1 MLSSSERKRIR
12 EVRRYYKRSP
22 GDPPIA
28 GESVPVESPETVRS
42 VEKASSPNSTL
53 TALMQLITWRL
64 GASRAMVSVVD
75 DNAQY
80 FLAEATKT
88 LDLSDSSKHDPGDD
102 LWMGCGG
109 TIRSQALCA
118 YTIEVIPEPNHYACF
133 SVPDLSAD
141 PRFCNLP
148 YVAGRPNFRYY
159 AGTPLISNTG
169 IPIGSVFVIDPR
181 PRKRATR
188 AEVDFLGLM
197 AKNVMEYLE
206 MKRESVQ
213 LRRNDVMSK
222 GLAALVEGQS
232 KIPRQL
238 STEMAF
244 KCQDS
249 NGSHSNGA
257 KMVNTNL
264 TSNFVVVDTSLAT
277 VAEQSLNNT
286 AGPPHTLVRENL
298 LHDISPD
305 TSIDQLA
312 LTDAPATHDRILS
325 RGANLLRESLDV
337 DYTIF
342 FDMSIGFSSSV
353 VNGQSGDVRL
363 PEDTFLDET
372 DTKNNFTTKPVYTS
386 HDNDI
391 DLLNTSAQS
400 SSLSRRSNEA
410 GSAKVR
416 SFSTSTCSSL
426 DGDTLSGTLYRAPNE
441 KDLQRLS
448 KRYPKGKVWT
458 FNGYDSESS
467 EDDNSPPSKQMFAM
481 QLNPQDHRV
490 RKSDRSIVRQCFPDA
505 REVLFAPL
513 SEAGTGLPIVAC
525 FAVSLRDIAI
535 FTSDTE
541 KAFVRGFLNSVSI
554 EYNRISIAAADR
566 QKGDFISSISHF
578 NQDGY
583 LYDQSLAHLTLLIKA
598 DGFYRQQELRSPLH
612 GILGSAEL
620 LSETNLDNGQFEL
633 CSTIETCGRVLQ
645 ETLMDVLEYS
655 KLNNSMKNK
664 EVGVKA
670 PDTNGN
676 SSNSQQINGESPTS
690 DNLLSQPLDLARMC
704 EDSVAIVAVAYM
716 HHRSNSE
723 QLLYRVMQPPG
734 TMETQEIQTL
744 YKSNSVTVSL
754 HIAFGEWHFFCSPGS
769 MQRIIMNLVGNSL
782 KYTSAGF
789 IDISLAVESPKNGNA
804 KISKIPNIG
813 SDDLI
818 VLRVSDSG
826 KGISSEF
833 LKSKLFIAFSQESSL
848 APGTGLGLHIVYS
861 LVRMYNGTIDVQS
874 QIGHG
879 TTVTVKL
886 PLKRALSNLTSIA
899 PSDPLLKVQVEELKI
914 LLKQFKYCKFS
925 THGFRSGSS
934 CYLKKSLHAYLTQ
947 WFGMNHDP
955 DDDAA
960 DIAFVTEEKIDLFL
974 AELMKDGVSKPSLII
989 VVRYVPSHNH
999 TSQQNSAIDIPLE
1012 TLTIPFGPWK
1022 LLKTLRTCLSPK
1034 QLSPKPSSAADHKIL
1049 YTSPLPSP
1057 PADIRKEFGTTV
1069 TRTVVE
1075 EALTEKSL
1083 SVPKTLSNPSQ
1094 PTILCVDDNAI
1105 NLRLLRA
1112 YFRKLN
1118 FDITCA
1124 ENGAV
1129 AFEKYRLQPNGYDL
1143 VFMDISMPICDGYQ
1157 STRMIRSLDK
1167 LQQSI
1172 SPTPL
1177 PATRIVA
1184 ISAAYSDADMEM
1196 AKAAGIDDFYTKPMK
1211 VSRLETL
1218 MKNWGYLDT

>member
-1 MLSSSERKRIR
+1 
-12 EVRRYYKRSP
+12 
-22 GDPPIA
+22 
-28 GESVPVESPETVRS
+28 
-42 VEKASSPNSTL
+42 
-53 TALMQLITWRL
+53 
-64 GASRAMVSVVD
+64 
-75 DNAQY
+75 
-80 FLAEATKT
+80 
-88 LDLSDSSKHDPGDD
+88 
-102 LWMGCGG
+102 
-109 TIRSQALCA
+109 
-118 YTIEVIPEPNHYACF
+118 
-133 SVPDLSAD
+133 
-141 PRFCNLP
+141 
-148 YVAGRPNFRYY
+148 
-159 AGTPLISNTG
+159 
-169 IPIGSVFVIDPR
+169 
-181 PRKRATR
+181 
-188 AEVDFLGLM
+188 
-197 AKNVMEYLE
+197 
-206 MKRESVQ
+206 
-213 LRRNDVMSK
+213 MSK

-513 SEAGTGLPIVAC
+513 SEAGTGLPIVVC

-566 QKGDFISSISHF
+566 QKGDFISSISHDALQF

-664 EVGVKA
+664 EVGVKV

-716 HHRSNSE
+716 HHRTNSE

-861 LVRMYNGTIDVQS
+861 LVRMYNGTIDVQ
-874 QIGHG
+874 
-879 TTVTVKL
+879 
-886 PLKRALSNLTSIA
+886 N
-899 PSDPLLKVQVEELKI
+899 PLLKVQVEELKI

-1083 SVPKTLSNPSQ
+1083 SVPKTLSNASQ

>member
-22 GDPPIA
+22 DDPPIA
-28 GESVPVESPETVRS
+28 GKSAPAESPETVRS

-109 TIRSQALCA
+109 TIRSEALCA

-141 PRFCNLP
+141 PRFRNLP
-148 YVAGRPNFRYY
+148 YVAGGPKFRYY

-181 PRKRATR
+181 PRERATR

-232 KIPRQL
+232 RIPRQL
-238 STEMAF
+238 PIDMVV
-244 KCQDS
+244 KCQDA
-249 NGSHSNGA
+249 NGSHPDQA

-264 TSNFVVVDTSLAT
+264 TSNLVVIDTSLAT
-277 VAEQSLNNT
+277 VAEQSLENIV
-286 AGPPHTLVRENL
+286 GPPHALVGETL
-298 LHDISPD
+298 LHDVSPN
-305 TSIDQLA
+305 TSVDQLA
-312 LTDAPATHDRILS
+312 LADAPATHDRILS

-342 FDMSIGFSSSV
+342 FDMSIGFSTSV
-353 VNGQSGDVRL
+353 ENEQNGDVRS
-363 PEDTFLDET
+363 PEDTFLD
-372 DTKNNFTTKPVYTS
+372 DSNTKNDFTTTPAYPFQ
-386 HDNDI
+386 DNDI

-400 SSLSRRSNEA
+400 SSLNRRSNEA

-426 DGDTLSGTLYRAPNE
+426 DGDTLSGTLYSAPNE

-467 EDDNSPPSKQMFAM
+467 EDDDSPPSKQMFAM
-481 QLNPQDHRV
+481 QLNTQNYRV
-490 RKSDRSIVRQCFPDA
+490 RKSDRSILKQCFPDA

-566 QKGDFISSISHF
+566 QKGDFISSISH
-578 NQDGY
+578 
-583 LYDQSLAHLTLLIKA
+583 
-598 DGFYRQQELRSPLH
+598 ELRSPLH

-620 LSETNLDNGQFEL
+620 LSETNLDNGQFEF

-655 KLNNSMKNK
+655 KLNNLMKHK
-664 EVGVKA
+664 GVSVKA
-670 PDTNGN
+670 PATNGN
-676 SSNSQQINGESPTS
+676 SSSSQHTNGESLTS
-690 DNLLSQPLDLARMC
+690 DDPLSQPLDLARMC

-716 HHRSNSE
+716 HHKTNSE
-723 QLLYRVMQPPG
+723 QLLHRVMQPPG
-734 TMETQEIQTL
+734 MMETQEDQTL

-754 HIAFGEWHFFCSPGS
+754 HISFDHWHFFCSPGS
-769 MQRIIMNLVGNSL
+769 VQRIIMNLVGNSL

-789 IDISLAVESPKNGNA
+789 IDISLAVESPKNDNT
-804 KISKIPNIG
+804 KISKRSNIAT
-813 SDDLI
+813 DDLV

-886 PLKRALSNLTSIA
+886 PLKKAVSNLTSIA
-899 PSDPLLKVQVEELKI
+899 PSDALLKDQVEELKI
-914 LLKQFKYCKFS
+914 LLKQFKYSKFS

-947 WFGMNHDP
+947 WFGMNHEP

-960 DIAFVTEEKIDLFL
+960 DIAFVTEEKVDLFL
-974 AELMKDGVSKPSLII
+974 AELMKDGASKPSLII
-989 VVRYVPSHNH
+989 VVRYVPSHSH
-999 TSQQNSAIDIPLE
+999 TSQQNSVIGIPLE

-1022 LLKTLRTCLSPK
+1022 LLKTLRTCLLPK
-1034 QLSPKPSSAADHKIL
+1034 QISLKPSPVTDHKFF

-1057 PADIRKEFGTTV
+1057 TADIRKELG
-1069 TRTVVE
+1069 RTASKPVVE

-1083 SVPKTLSNPSQ
+1083 YVSKSLLNPSQ
-1094 PTILCVDDNAI
+1094 PTILCVDDNPI

-1118 FDITCA
+1118 FNITCA

-1129 AFEKYRLQPNGYDL
+1129 AFEKYRLQPNGFDL

-1157 STRMIRSLDK
+1157 STRLIRSLDK

-1172 SPTPL
+1172 SPAPL
-1177 PATRIVA
+1177 PPTRIVA
-1184 ISAAYSDADMEM
+1184 LSAAYSDADMEM
-1196 AKAAGIDDFYTKPMK
+1196 AKAAGVDDFYTKPMK

-1218 MKNWGYLDT
+1218 MRGWGYLDS

>member
-1 MLSSSERKRIR
+1 M
-12 EVRRYYKRSP
+12 
-22 GDPPIA
+22 
-28 GESVPVESPETVRS
+28 
-42 VEKASSPNSTL
+42 
-53 TALMQLITWRL
+53 
-64 GASRAMVSVVD
+64 
-75 DNAQY
+75 
-80 FLAEATKT
+80 
-88 LDLSDSSKHDPGDD
+88 
-102 LWMGCGG
+102 
-109 TIRSQALCA
+109 
-118 YTIEVIPEPNHYACF
+118 
-133 SVPDLSAD
+133 
-141 PRFCNLP
+141 
-148 YVAGRPNFRYY
+148 
-159 AGTPLISNTG
+159 ISNTG

-554 EYNRISIAAADR
+554 EYNRISIAAANR
-566 QKGDFISSISHF
+566 QKGDFISSISHVR
-578 NQDGY
+578 N
-583 LYDQSLAHLTLLIKA
+583 
-598 DGFYRQQELRSPLH
+598 P
-612 GILGSAEL
+612 IL
-620 LSETNLDNGQFEL
+620 
-633 CSTIETCGRVLQ
+633 
-645 ETLMDVLEYS
+645 
-655 KLNNSMKNK
+655 
-664 EVGVKA
+664 
-670 PDTNGN
+670 
-676 SSNSQQINGESPTS
+676 
-690 DNLLSQPLDLARMC
+690 
-704 EDSVAIVAVAYM
+704 
-716 HHRSNSE
+716 
-723 QLLYRVMQPPG
+723 
-734 TMETQEIQTL
+734 
-744 YKSNSVTVSL
+744 
-754 HIAFGEWHFFCSPGS
+754 
-769 MQRIIMNLVGNSL
+769 
-782 KYTSAGF
+782 
-789 IDISLAVESPKNGNA
+789 
-804 KISKIPNIG
+804 
-813 SDDLI
+813 
-818 VLRVSDSG
+818 
-826 KGISSEF
+826 
-833 LKSKLFIAFSQESSL
+833 FSCR
-848 APGTGLGLHIVYS
+848 HV
-861 LVRMYNGTIDVQS
+861 
-874 QIGHG
+874 
-879 TTVTVKL
+879 
-886 PLKRALSNLTSIA
+886 
-899 PSDPLLKVQVEELKI
+899 
-914 LLKQFKYCKFS
+914 
-925 THGFRSGSS
+925 
-934 CYLKKSLHAYLTQ
+934 
-947 WFGMNHDP
+947 
-955 DDDAA
+955 
-960 DIAFVTEEKIDLFL
+960 
-974 AELMKDGVSKPSLII
+974 
-989 VVRYVPSHNH
+989 
-999 TSQQNSAIDIPLE
+999 
-1012 TLTIPFGPWK
+1012 
-1022 LLKTLRTCLSPK
+1022 
-1034 QLSPKPSSAADHKIL
+1034 
-1049 YTSPLPSP
+1049 
-1057 PADIRKEFGTTV
+1057 
-1069 TRTVVE
+1069 
-1075 EALTEKSL
+1075 
-1083 SVPKTLSNPSQ
+1083 
-1094 PTILCVDDNAI
+1094 
-1105 NLRLLRA
+1105 
-1112 YFRKLN
+1112 
-1118 FDITCA
+1118 
-1124 ENGAV
+1124 
-1129 AFEKYRLQPNGYDL
+1129 
-1143 VFMDISMPICDGYQ
+1143 
-1157 STRMIRSLDK
+1157 
-1167 LQQSI
+1167 
-1172 SPTPL
+1172 
-1177 PATRIVA
+1177 
-1184 ISAAYSDADMEM
+1184 
-1196 AKAAGIDDFYTKPMK
+1196 
-1211 VSRLETL
+1211 
-1218 MKNWGYLDT
+1218 